1 MKILI
6 KKLLVTTFTLSLL
19 LVSNVSMSKG
29 MSIDEPYVREVP
41 PGQQISA
48 SFMTLKNDTD
58 AEIALIKASSD
69 VAKTVELHEHV
80 HEGGMMKMRQVPKIT
95 VPAKGST
102 VLKPGGYHIMLI
114 GLQRKIKAGDKIELA
129 LEFDNGTKETVTAT
143 VKKIMMGMM
152 KGKMK
157 GGMGGMHMKGIQKMK
172 MKKHTNPMPNF
183 MRVFMKMSDKL
194 NLSAEQVTK
203 LKAGMKERGPAIKEL
218 TASVVKLEADIYS
231 AAINGEP
238 LNKIDQLANSLM
250 HERLNIIKGKTAC
263 RESFKEILD
272 EKQFQKVVELYKENF
287 MPKAEKMGKMEMIK
301 HTNPAPNLMQ
311 VIKKMG
317 DKLNLT
323 KKQVTDLKKWG
334 SERGPI
340 MKKQYQAVMQL
351 EADIFQA
358 GLNNESVD
366 KISQLGDAI
375 TQERIKII
383 RGKMFCRDNMKRILD
398 DKQYNKVIEL
408 YKANN

>member
-1 MKILI
+1 
-6 KKLLVTTFTLSLL
+6 
-19 LVSNVSMSKG
+19 

-129 LEFDNGTKETVTAT
+129 LEFDNGTIETVTST
-143 VKKIMMGMM
+143 VKKIMM
-152 KGKMK
+152 GKMK

-323 KKQVTDLKKWG
+323 EKQVTDLEKWG

-340 MKKQYQAVMQL
+340 MKKQYQAVTQL